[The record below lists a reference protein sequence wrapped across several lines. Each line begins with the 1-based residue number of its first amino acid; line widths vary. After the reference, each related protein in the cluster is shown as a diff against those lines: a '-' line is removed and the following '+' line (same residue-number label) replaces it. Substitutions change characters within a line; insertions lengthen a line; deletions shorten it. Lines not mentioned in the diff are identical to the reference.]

1 MTGKNN
7 LKKYTSIIVIFIVS
21 FVFLELCLNIYSNH
35 NKVKIINENLRSNIH
50 PFFEEGELFKPY
62 KNFFVFKENIKEKRF
77 VNYFYKQNSKEMIK
91 IWDYK
96 FSTNN
101 YGFPQK
107 NDLKKD
113 SNSILFLGD
122 SFTVGWGS
130 EPWID
135 KFEGKIKNLQIING
149 GQTGAGFWQFSQL
162 EEHFSKLFKIKKV
175 IYIFISPD
183 VLRGRVIPKN
193 TKCVKDYNECVPK
206 DVGMMTFP
214 RSNSFDL
221 NSYAFAAIQNG
232 YRKDTRFSSQI
243 KEFIRDLHIYIYFRS
258 AINSIRKKNDPTII
272 RNLASVLKMK
282 KKYDNNIIFI
292 QISSPIDM
300 GLNFKTYETK
310 LVDNFFLNNNI
321 KRFFCDFNNNFEFL
335 HKYDYHPNIQGYDK
349 IYSCVKNILEN
360 NLN

>member
-1 MTGKNN
+1 MIHKNN
-7 LKKYTSIIVIFIVS
+7 LKKYLTIIIIFVVS
-21 FVFLELCLNIYSNH
+21 FVFLEICLRIYSNH
-35 NKVKIINENLRSNIH
+35 NKVKLIGENLRSYIH

-62 KNFFVFKENIKEKRF
+62 ENFFVYKENLKDKRF
-77 VNYFYKQNSKEMIK
+77 VNYFYEKNTKKIIK

-101 YGFPQK
+101 YGFLQK
-107 NDLKKD
+107 NNLKKD

-130 EPWID
+130 KPWID
-135 KFEGKIKNLQIING
+135 EFGGKIKNLQIING

-162 EEHFSKLFKIKKV
+162 EEHFSKMFKIKKV

-193 TKCVKDYNECVPK
+193 TKCVKDYNACVPK

-214 RSNSFDL
+214 KSNSFDL
-221 NSYAFAAIQNG
+221 NSYALAAAQNG
-232 YRKDTRFSSQI
+232 YRIDTRYRNRI
-243 KEFIRDLHIYIYFRS
+243 KTFIRNLHTYVYFRS
-258 AINSIRKKNDPTII
+258 AINSIRKKNDPII
-272 RNLASVLKMK
+272 KRNLDSVLKIK
-282 KKYDNNIIFI
+282 KKYGNNIIFI

-300 GLNFKTYETK
+300 GLKFKTYETK
-310 LVDNFFLNNNI
+310 IVNNFFLNNNI
-321 KRFFCDFNNNFEFL
+321 KRFFCDFNNDFKLL
-335 HKYDYHPNIQGYDK
+335 HRYDYHPNIKGYDK
-349 IYSCVKNILEN
+349 IYRCVKNILEN

>member
-1 MTGKNN
+1 MIRNSN
-7 LKKYTSIIVIFIVS
+7 LKKYITIIFIFIVS
-21 FVFLELCLNIYSNH
+21 FAFLETCLRIYSKH
-35 NKVKIINENLRSNIH
+35 NKVKLIGENQRSYIH

-62 KNFFVFKENIKEKRF
+62 ENFFIYKENIKNKRF
-77 VNYFYKQNSKEMIK
+77 VNYFYEKNENKIIK

-113 SNSILFLGD
+113 EDSILFLGD

-135 KFEGKIKNLQIING
+135 KFEGKIENLQIING

-162 EEHFSKLFKIKKV
+162 EEYFSKLFKIKKV

-193 TKCVKDYNECVPK
+193 TKCIKDYNACIPK

-214 RSNSFDL
+214 KSDLFDL
-221 NSYAFAAIQNG
+221 NSYAFKAVQNG
-232 YRKDTRFSSQI
+232 YRKDTRYRSQL
-243 KEFIRDLHIYIYFRS
+243 KQVIRDLHIYIYLRS
-258 AINSIRKKNDPTII
+258 AINSIRKKNDPVIK
-272 RNLASVLKMK
+272 RNFDSVLKMK
-282 KKYDNNIIFI
+282 KKYDKNIIFI
-292 QISSPIDM
+292 QIASPIDM
-300 GLNFKTYETK
+300 GLKFETYETK
-310 LVDNFFLNNNI
+310 IVDNFFLNNNI
-321 KRFFCDFNNNFEFL
+321 KRFFCDFNNDFKLL
-335 HKYDYHPNIQGYDK
+335 HKYDYHPNIKGYNK
-349 IYSCVKNILEN
+349 IFSCVKNVLEN

>member
-1 MTGKNN
+1 MIHNKNFRKYIN
-7 LKKYTSIIVIFIVS
+7 ILIVFIISFLLLEFFLK
-21 FVFLELCLNIYSNH
+21 IYSKYN
-35 NKVKIINENLRSNIH
+35 NVRLIGENLRSNIH

-62 KNFFVFKENIKEKRF
+62 NNFFVYRENLKDKRF
-77 VNYFYKQNSKEMIK
+77 VNYFYEQNTKKIIK

-135 KFEGKIKNLQIING
+135 KFGGKIKNLQIING

-162 EEHFSKLFKIKKV
+162 EEYFSKLFKIKKV

-193 TKCVKDYNECVPK
+193 TKCIKDYNACVQK

-221 NSYAFAAIQNG
+221 NSYALAATQNG
-232 YRKDTRFSSQI
+232 YRKDIRYSYQI
-243 KEFIRDLHIYIYFRS
+243 KKFIRNLYIYVYLRS
-258 AINSIRKKNDPTII
+258 AINSIRKKNDPVIK
-272 RNLASVLKMK
+272 RNLDSVLKIK

-300 GLNFKTYETK
+300 GLKFKTYETK
-310 LVDNFFLNNNI
+310 IVDNFFLNNNI
-321 KRFFCDFNNNFEFL
+321 KRFFCDFNNDFKLL
-335 HKYDYHPNIQGYDK
+335 HKYDYHPNIKGYNK
-349 IYSCVKNILEN
+349 IYSCVKNVLEN